1 MVTPGGSPQVGGGTG
16 GEVGMKGAGAQMG
29 TEMVLRWGPARGL
42 RIMGTE
48 QERWHNSTLG

>member
-1 MVTPGGSPQVGGGTG
+1 MVTPGGTPQVGGGTG
-16 GEVGMKGAGAQMG
+16 GEVGMKGAGAQTG
-29 TEMVLRWGPARGL
+29 TEMVLRWGPAWGL